1 MAERKK
7 YSEDPRIKKWTE
19 ISLERGFEAINIHL
33 KKGLKAK
40 YKAFAA
46 SQGTSVT
53 MLLMKYFDE
62 AIERAGF
69 EYEPE
74 TEESADK

>member
-7 YSEDPRIKKWTE
+7 YADDPRIKEWTQK
-19 ISLERGFEAINIHL
+19 SLAKNFEAINIHL
-33 KKGLKAK
+33 KKGLKGK

-53 MLLMKYFDE
+53 MLLMKYFDD
-62 AIERAGF
+62 AIEKAGF
-69 EYEPE
+69 IYEP
-74 TEESADK
+74 DKEGE

>member
-1 MAERKK
+1 MATRKK
-7 YSEDPRIKKWTE
+7 YSEDPRIKEWTTK
-19 ISLERGFEAINIHL
+19 SLERNFEAINIHL

-53 MLLMKYFDE
+53 MLLMKYFDD
-62 AIERAGF
+62 AIEKAGF
-69 EYEPE
+69 VY
-74 TEESADK
+74 EESADE

>member
-1 MAERKK
+1 MANRKK
-7 YSEDPRIKKWTE
+7 YSKDPRIKEWTTK
-19 ISLERGFEAINIHL
+19 SLEKNFEALNIHL

-53 MLLMKYFDE
+53 MLLMKYFDD
-62 AIERAGF
+62 AIEKAGF
-69 EYEPE
+69 EYVPE
-74 TEESADK
+74 KEESADE